1 MYTQIMQLYNKKK
14 MSEIWNVTENFI
26 VPTLVL
32 AAGEDMV
39 RAGHDCEIFLQTERH
54 LRQDLTFL
62 LSRES
67 GNSHNNKQF
76 SGQHFLGEK
85 FRV

>member
-1 MYTQIMQLYNKKK
+1 
-14 MSEIWNVTENFI
+14 MSEIWNVAENFI
-26 VPTLVL
+26 FPTLVL

-39 RAGHDCEIFLQTERH
+39 GAGHDCEIFLQTERH

-67 GNSHNNKQF
+67 GNSHNSKQKVIF
-76 SGQHFLGEK
+76 SGQHFLGGK
-85 FRV
+85 ISCMTNTHL